1 MIKKKIKLLFSFL
14 IILLSTNVIASID
27 NKIIVKVGEEII
39 TSYEL
44 KNKILT
50 TLFLSGQEI
59 NQSSINNLK
68 KQSLDSLIFDK
79 LKLAEL
85 KKYEIET
92 DNFRTNRYLNS
103 ISSNNIK
110 DLIDRFEKNNL
121 NFDLYKK
128 EIEIQMM
135 WQELIYNIYSSKI
148 NIDENTVNNELN
160 NQLIKKSSVK
170 EFKISEIE
178 IPSSMDETNEKNI
191 KDVIDEISK
200 IGFANTAVKLS
211 ISSSARNNG
220 EIGWVNSNSLSK
232 KMKEIIFSLKVGD
245 VSKPLIQQ
253 QSITFLKLLDVRETK
268 INKVNIDELKKK
280 IIDQKKNELYNL
292 YSRSHL
298 SKLKNISFIEYK

>member
-1 MIKKKIKLLFSFL
+1 M
-14 IILLSTNVIASID
+14 LSTNVIASID

-170 EFKISEIE
+170 EFKISKIE

-232 KMKEIIFSLKVGD
+232 
-245 VSKPLIQQ
+245 
-253 QSITFLKLLDVRETK
+253 R
-268 INKVNIDELKKK
+268 
-280 IIDQKKNELYNL
+280 
-292 YSRSHL
+292 
-298 SKLKNISFIEYK
+298 

>member
-1 MIKKKIKLLFSFL
+1 MIKKIKLLFSFL

>member
-1 MIKKKIKLLFSFL
+1 MIKKKIKLLFSLL
-14 IILLSTNVIASID
+14 IIFLSTNVMASID

-92 DNFRTNRYLNS
+92 DNVRTNRYLNS

-110 DLIDRFEKNNL
+110 DLIKRFEKNNL
-121 NFDLYKK
+121 NFNLYKK

-135 WQELIYNIYSSKI
+135 WQELIYNIYNSKI

-160 NQLIKKSSVK
+160 NQLIKKSYVK

-178 IPSSMDETNEKNI
+178 IASSMDETNEKNI

-200 IGFANTAVKLS
+200 IGFANTAAKVS
-211 ISSSARNNG
+211 ISPSAINKG
-220 EIGWVNSNSLSK
+220 EIGWVNSNSLSE

-245 VSKPLIQQ
+245 VSKPIIQQ
-253 QSITFLKLLDVRETK
+253 QSIMLFKLQDIRETK

-280 IIDQKKNELYNL
+280 IIDQKKK
-292 YSRSHL
+292 RV
-298 SKLKNISFIEYK
+298 I

>member
-1 MIKKKIKLLFSFL
+1 M
-14 IILLSTNVIASID
+14 ASID

-92 DNFRTNRYLNS
+92 DNVRTNRYLNS

-110 DLIDRFEKNNL
+110 DLIKRFEKNNL
-121 NFDLYKK
+121 NFNLYKK

-135 WQELIYNIYSSKI
+135 WQELIYNIYNSKI

-160 NQLIKKSSVK
+160 NQLIKKSYVK

-178 IPSSMDETNEKNI
+178 IASSMDETNEKNI
-191 KDVIDEISK
+191 KDVLDEISK
-200 IGFANTAVKLS
+200 IGFANTAAKVS
-211 ISSSARNNG
+211 ISPSAINKG
-220 EIGWVNSNSLSK
+220 EIGWVNSNSLSE

-245 VSKPLIQQ
+245 VSKPIIQQ
-253 QSITFLKLLDVRETK
+253 QSIMLFKLQDIRETK

>member
-1 MIKKKIKLLFSFL
+1 MII
-14 IILLSTNVIASID
+14 
-27 NKIIVKVGEEII
+27 
-39 TSYEL
+39 
-44 KNKILT
+44 
-50 TLFLSGQEI
+50 
-59 NQSSINNLK
+59 
-68 KQSLDSLIFDK
+68 
-79 LKLAEL
+79 
-85 KKYEIET
+85 
-92 DNFRTNRYLNS
+92 R
-103 ISSNNIK
+103 
-110 DLIDRFEKNNL
+110 KNNL

-268 INKVNIDELKKK
+268 INKVNIDELKK
-280 IIDQKKNELYNL
+280 
-292 YSRSHL
+292 R
-298 SKLKNISFIEYK
+298 

>member
-1 MIKKKIKLLFSFL
+1 M
-14 IILLSTNVIASID
+14 LSTNVIASID
-27 NKIIVKVGEEII
+27 NKIIVKVGEEIK
-39 TSYEL
+39 SSNEL

>member
-191 KDVIDEISK
+191 KDVIEELSK
-200 IGFANTAVKLS
+200 IGFATTAVK
-211 ISSSARNNG
+211 
-220 EIGWVNSNSLSK
+220 
-232 KMKEIIFSLKVGD
+232 
-245 VSKPLIQQ
+245 
-253 QSITFLKLLDVRETK
+253 
-268 INKVNIDELKKK
+268 
-280 IIDQKKNELYNL
+280 
-292 YSRSHL
+292 
-298 SKLKNISFIEYK
+298 

>member
-1 MIKKKIKLLFSFL
+1 MIKKKIKFLFSLL
-14 IILLSTNVIASID
+14 IILLSTNVLASID

>member
-1 MIKKKIKLLFSFL
+1 M
-14 IILLSTNVIASID
+14 LSTNVIASID

-110 DLIDRFEKNNL
+110 DLID
-121 NFDLYKK
+121 
-128 EIEIQMM
+128 
-135 WQELIYNIYSSKI
+135 
-148 NIDENTVNNELN
+148 
-160 NQLIKKSSVK
+160 NQK
-170 EFKISEIE
+170 
-178 IPSSMDETNEKNI
+178 
-191 KDVIDEISK
+191 
-200 IGFANTAVKLS
+200 
-211 ISSSARNNG
+211 
-220 EIGWVNSNSLSK
+220 
-232 KMKEIIFSLKVGD
+232 
-245 VSKPLIQQ
+245 
-253 QSITFLKLLDVRETK
+253 
-268 INKVNIDELKKK
+268 
-280 IIDQKKNELYNL
+280 
-292 YSRSHL
+292 
-298 SKLKNISFIEYK
+298 